1 MEIINKSKEMDRL
14 ITMAGILFI
23 ILSIFFIVKT
33 VKVAKEIGNVNTSY
47 NTISVNGTG
56 EVYAVP
62 NTALFSFTIRTNAT
76 DVAVAQND
84 ATAKVNSALE
94 AIRALGVEDKDIK
107 TTYYNVQPKYKYG
120 YYVWGAKENPVIGY
134 EVSQTT
140 EVKISATD
148 KTGEFIATLAE
159 LGITETTGPNFTVA
173 DEKSLQAQARKEA
186 IDDAREKAEIL
197 ASDLG
202 VRLVRITSYYDNN
215 DNGYPITTQYG
226 MMESNMMKTSAVSAP
241 EISTG
246 ENKITSQVTITYEIR

>member
-1 MEIINKSKEMDRL
+1 MEIMNGSKEMTRL
-14 ITMAGILFI
+14 IKMAGFLFI
-23 ILSIFFIVKT
+23 ILSLFFIVKI
-33 VKVAKEIGNVNTSY
+33 VMVAKEIGNVDNSY

-62 NTALFSFTIRTNAT
+62 DTAMFSFTIRTNAT

-84 ATAKVNSALE
+84 ATEKVNTALE
-94 AIRALGVEDKDIK
+94 AIRTLGVEDKDIK

-120 YYVWGAKENPVIGY
+120 YYAWGVKENPITGY

-140 EVKISATD
+140 EVKISDTD
-148 KTGEFIATLAE
+148 KTGEFIAKLAE

-173 DEKSLQAQARKEA
+173 DEKSLQAEARKEA
-186 IDDAREKAEIL
+186 IDDAREKAESL
-197 ASDLG
+197 ATDLG
-202 VRLVRITSYYDNN
+202 VRLVRITSYYDNK
-215 DNGYPITTQYG
+215 DNGYPGVPLYGTMDAG
-226 MMESNMMKTSAVSAP
+226 MMTKSAVSTP